1 VLVRIASLSVPLVC
15 TVLLAADPPVEFRVS
30 GPYTHDNLSLFLIH
44 SLSGGKATH
53 YLTLKDAMA
62 QKKVVVHE
70 TKNVN
75 ELAIENLSDQDVFI
89 QGGDIVKG
97 GAQDRML
104 SNDFVLA
111 PRSGKVPISVF
122 CVEHGR
128 WSQRGAEPARQFA
141 SSADM
146 AGAKNLKIAAQ
157 ANKSQTDVWNEVA
170 KTQGALAANTRAAGA
185 GGGVGSG
192 VRAPASPSSYQLS
205 LESQPV
211 AEAVEGYVKAL
222 NGVAAGKADVV
233 GLAFAVNGEVN
244 SADVY
249 SSPELFAAM
258 WPKLLKSS
266 AVEAVRLLEKG
277 KSFPPSSVSAVQAL
291 LRDAEAGKES
301 AVDINRR
308 VKLVS
313 RESDQEMLFESR
325 DGAGWI
331 HRNYIKK

>member
-1 VLVRIASLSVPLVC
+1 VLVRIASLSLPLVC
-15 TVLLAADPPVEFRVS
+15 TVLLAAAPPADYRVS

-44 SLSGGKATH
+44 GSSGGKTS
-53 YLTLKDAMA
+53 YLTLKDALA

-70 TKNVN
+70 STNVN
-75 ELAIENLSDQDVFI
+75 ELAIENLSDRDVFI

-97 GAQDRML
+97 GEQDRVL
-104 SNDFVLA
+104 SNDFVLG
-111 PRSGKVPISVF
+111 PRSGKTPISAF

-141 SSADM
+141 SSA
-146 AGAKNLKIAAQ
+146 
-157 ANKSQTDVWNEVA
+157 
-170 KTQGALAANTRAAGA
+170 
-185 GGGVGSG
+185 
-192 VRAPASPSSYQLS
+192 
-205 LESQPV
+205 
-211 AEAVEGYVKAL
+211 
-222 NGVAAGKADVV
+222 GKADAI

-244 SADVY
+244 SAGLY

-277 KSFPPSSVSAVQAL
+277 KSFPPSSISAVQAL

-313 RESDQEMLFESR
+313 RESDKEILFESR
-325 DGAGWI
+325 DGTGWI
-331 HRNYIKK
+331 HHNYIKE

>member
-1 VLVRIASLSVPLVC
+1 VSLPLVC
-15 TVLLAADPPVEFRVS
+15 TLLLAAAPPVEYRVS
-30 GPYTHDNLSLFLIH
+30 GPYTHDNLSLFPIH
-44 SLSGGKATH
+44 GSSGGKTA
-53 YLTLKDAMA
+53 YLTLKAAME

-75 ELAIENLSDQDVFI
+75 ELTIENLSDQDVFI

-97 GAQDRML
+97 GEQDRML

-111 PRSGKVPISVF
+111 PRSGKVPISAF

-128 WSQRGAEPARQFA
+128 WSQRGAEPAHLFA

-146 AGAKNLKIAAQ
+146 AATKNVKIAAQ

-170 KTQGALAANTRAAGA
+170 KTQGALAANTRVV
-185 GGGVGSG
+185 GGGGSG

-205 LESQPV
+205 LESRPV
-211 AEAVEGYVKAL
+211 AEAVARYVKAL
-222 NGVAAGKADVV
+222 NGVVAGKADVV

-244 SADVY
+244 SADLY

-266 AVEAVRLLEKG
+266 AVEAVRLLQKG
-277 KSFPPSSVSAVQAL
+277 KSFPPCSVSAVQAL

-301 AVDINRR
+301 TVDIDRR

-313 RESDQEMLFESR
+313 RESDKEMLFESR
-325 DGAGWI
+325 DGAGWV

>member
-1 VLVRIASLSVPLVC
+1 VLVRTASLSLPLVC
-15 TVLLAADPPVEFRVS
+15 TLLLAAAPPAEYRIS

-44 SLSGGKATH
+44 GASGGKTT
-53 YLTLKDAMA
+53 YLTLKAAME

-75 ELAIENLSDQDVFI
+75 QLAIENLSDQDVFI

-97 GAQDRML
+97 GDQDRML

-111 PRSGKVPISVF
+111 PRSGKVPISAF

-128 WSQRGAEPARQFA
+128 WSQRGAEPAHQFA
-141 SSADM
+141 SSVDM
-146 AGAKNLKIAAQ
+146 NGAKNVKIAAQ
-157 ANKSQTDVWNEVA
+157 ANNSQTDVWNKVA
-170 KTQGALAANTRAAGA
+170 QTQVALGRNAGT
-185 GGGVGSG
+185 GGGGSGSG
-192 VRAPASPSSYQLS
+192 VHAPASPSSYQLS
-205 LESQPV
+205 LESRPV
-211 AEAVEGYVKAL
+211 VRAVDGYVKAL
-222 NGVAAGKADVV
+222 NGVVAGKADVV

-244 SADVY
+244 SADLY

-258 WPKLLKSS
+258 WPKLLKST

-277 KSFPPSSVSAVQAL
+277 KSFPPCSVSAVQAL

-308 VKLVS
+308 VKLVR
-313 RESDQEMLFESR
+313 REGDQEMLFESR
-325 DGAGWI
+325 DGAGWV